1 MPVLIERSRP
11 TKNQQR
17 AVYAYIRRQ
26 REKGKQA
33 LAESKAK
40 EEEEKA
46 RKREEQKKKE
56 TVEDVKKEIAELEIK
71 LEQLKQ
77 KKHDLFSQLKKAL
90 NHEDEARRQQE
101 HQAMKTAATG
111 SHVANSRTM
120 QILSTA
126 QGSMT
131 AMGHTQLPL
140 VDGGPV
146 TGITSEML
154 SNCADGL
161 SQLHDLID
169 LNVIRTEIF
178 AIKRPGSY

>member
-126 QGSMT
+126 QSSMT
-131 AMGHTQLPL
+131 AMGHTQLPQ

-146 TGITSEML
+146 TGIRSEML

-169 LNVIRTEIF
+169 CNVIRT
-178 AIKRPGSY
+178 KN